1 MSGGNGGGYVLLN
14 IAHHHRRP
22 SAPRAAFRLLGVFSS
37 PDEVRLHVQNLL
49 TPDVDMHLAEV
60 GRFFALMRD
69 ADQDEGAHL
78 RRVQEGYSQRLREH
92 AEDFRENV
100 CLRRTGETTH
110 APPDDERSAA
120 EPERPPPA
128 AQDGPSAVPRSA
140 ELRLQNFAVVS
151 VMQDEAE
158 PLRERQQPCV
168 VVWAVY
174 DTEEQAK
181 VAIKERHARLVTD
194 LHLEVVQLYEWLHPT
209 EVAEH
214 LDELQEE
221 FRDEKLTELIRSRKA
236 EARNV
241 RAYRQSC
248 GDREPPLI
256 DFSRPEVR
264 ISGPEAPGE
273 LAELTAAPAAA
284 PA

>member
-1 MSGGNGGGYVLLN
+1 MSGYVLVN

-22 SAPRAAFRLLGVFSS
+22 SAPRAAFRILGLFAS

-49 TPDVDMHLAEV
+49 TPDVDMHMVEV

-69 ADQDEGAHL
+69 ADQAEGAHL
-78 RRVQEGYSQRLREH
+78 RRVQEHYNQRLREH
-92 AEDFRENV
+92 ADDFRENV
-100 CLRRTGETTH
+100 NLRRTG
-110 APPDDERSAA
+110 AA
-120 EPERPPPA
+120 GAGGGGATDTEAAERPPLA
-128 AQDGPSAVPRSA
+128 SLDASRPSAVPRGA

-158 PLRERQQPCV
+158 PLRERQEPCV
-168 VVWAVY
+168 VVWGTY

-181 VAIKERHARLVTD
+181 AGIKAQHALLVTD

-214 LDELQEE
+214 LDELPEE

-236 EARNV
+236 EARKV

-256 DFSRPEVR
+256 DLSQPCVR
-264 ISGPEAPGE
+264 ISGPEAAGE
-273 LAELTAAPAAA
+273 LAELPAEPPALAA
-284 PA
+284 